1 MSTKTFIC
9 DGCGCEFRDTSSNP
23 QKSFEDRVLHV
34 CSSDCAEFLSNK
46 IGSRADLDLYLRLNF

>member
-23 QKSFEDRVLHV
+23 QKSFEDRVIAPNSFQIKSEAGPTSICIL
-34 CSSDCAEFLSNK
+34 
-46 IGSRADLDLYLRLNF
+46 G